1 MSSLQ
6 LADYLGHMLKAA
18 REARGFVEG
27 QRRESFLADRR
38 TQQAVVMSLLIV
50 GEAAVRI
57 MENDPAF
64 VREHRAVPWRNIRG
78 MRNRMAHGYFE
89 TNYEIVW
96 ETVSVE
102 IPRLITV
109 LSDLL
114 AKPAPEQKSEAQR
127 D

>member
-1 MSSLQ
+1 MSSLR
-6 LADYLGHMLKAA
+6 LADYLGHMLTAA
-18 REARGFVEG
+18 REAREFVEG
-27 QRRESFLADRR
+27 QSREAFLADRR

-50 GEAAVRI
+50 GEAAARI
-57 MENDPAF
+57 MESDPSF
-64 VREHRAVPWRNIRG
+64 VRAHREVAWRNIRG

-102 IPRLITV
+102 IPRLIAE
-109 LSDLL
+109 LSNLL
-114 AKPAPEQKSEAQR
+114 AKPAPERNGKARR